1 MLQAG
6 ERKAAVAS
14 FGTAIDLAPKNHRA
28 YSGLSELLFA
38 AGEYEKVTHL
48 LEGAVAAGAA
58 NGQIYFTL
66 GNAHYA
72 AGRLRAAREAYAN
85 ARALDSDNLRSSSAG
100 ESHPHAL
107 TEPDVSLSAHPA
119 LIVQPLV
126 EAWSNVQRA
135 AGRVERPVQATCG
148 LGEAHGAW
156 IYTSAASTSPRS
168 G

>member
-1 MLQAG
+1 MEKKPLPHML
-6 ERKAAVAS
+6 AVTNMLLHNVEDPS
-14 FGTAIDLAPKNHRA
+14 FLRHDNTLARP
-28 YSGLSELLFA
+28 YISW
-38 AGEYEKVTHL
+38 
-48 LEGAVAAGAA
+48 
-58 NGQIYFTL
+58 
-66 GNAHYA
+66 
-72 AGRLRAAREAYAN
+72 GRDDRVDIVLTNPPFGGKEEPG
-85 ARALDSDNLRSSSAG
+85 SSSAG